1 VFKISIKQ
9 PLFLDKGC
17 FYYSIIMKLK
27 HYTFLFLALCLFFS
41 CKEKDSTRTTIK
53 QELLINLTKLSNEIV
68 QFEKLINSNSSQKKI
83 VDQFKKSRLA
93 YKKTEW
99 AVEYFIPD
107 AARFMNGPALD
118 EMELEE
124 NKSFEPH
131 GFQVIEEMIYPD
143 YQIEN
148 KENIIRELHIFQS
161 NIKQLKNTFEV
172 TTISDDYVLDA
183 VQQNVFRVISLGIT
197 GFDSPI
203 LQSSIPE
210 AGETLMAIPESLEK
224 INANNTSLA
233 AIRKLTQKAD
243 HYCKENNNFN
253 AFNRAVFISEYLNPI
268 SKKIKD
274 FQKEENIQNVKK
286 SSPLNPAI
294 STLFDRDAFDVN
306 GFVLSDE
313 YKFSNEKAALGEK
326 LFYDKSLSKNSD
338 RSCATCHHPEK
349 AFTDGLKTN
358 VSLTGSNL
366 ARNTPTLTYAS
377 LQNAQ
382 FWDMRQL
389 DLEKQSVDV
398 IQNKDE
404 MHGSMKNI
412 HAKILLDKDYIKL
425 FKKAFPKTSKA
436 EAWQIQNA
444 IASYVRSLNAF
455 DSRFD
460 EYMRGQKNSLNN
472 QEIEG
477 MNLFMGKA
485 KCATC
490 HFTPLFNGTVPPNYS
505 KTEHEVIGT
514 PNEASGKTLSSD
526 PGRYL
531 YNKMPQLK
539 GAFKTPTVRNI
550 AITAPYM
557 HNGVFKTLEEIVSFY
572 NKGGGQGLGYEVDNQ
587 TLPFDTLNLTVKE
600 EQALVAFMKTLT
612 DKKYQ

>member
-1 VFKISIKQ
+1 
-9 PLFLDKGC
+9 
-17 FYYSIIMKLK
+17 MKLK
-27 HYTFLFLALCLFFS
+27 HFTFLFLTLCFFFS
-41 CKEKDSTRTTIK
+41 CQKNEVSKATIK
-53 QELLINLTKLSNEIV
+53 QDLLVDLTKLNNEIV
-68 QFEKLINSNSSQKKI
+68 QFQKLVNQNSSQKDI
-83 VDQFKKSRLA
+83 LEQFKKSRLV
-93 YKKTEW
+93 YKKVEW
-99 AVEYFIPD
+99 AIEYFIPET
-107 AARFMNGPALD
+107 ARFMNGPALD

-124 NKSFEPH
+124 NRSFEPH
-131 GFQVIEEMIYPD
+131 GFQVMEEMIYPE
-143 YQIEN
+143 YN
-148 KENIIRELHIFQS
+148 AKESKEDLTRELNIFQS
-161 NIKQLKNTFEV
+161 NIKQLKSTFEV
-172 TTISDDYVLDA
+172 IAISDDYVLDA
-183 VQQNVFRVISLGIT
+183 IQQNVFRVIALGIT

-210 AGETLMAIPESLEK
+210 AGQSLIVIPESLDK
-224 INANNTSLA
+224 INANNKSLA
-233 AIRKLTQKAD
+233 ELKNLTLKAQK
-243 HYCKENNNFN
+243 YCEENNNFN

-268 SKKIKD
+268 SKKLKA
-274 FQKEENIQNVKK
+274 FQIEENIKNVKK
-286 SSPLNPAI
+286 SSPLKPTI
-294 STLFDRDAFDVN
+294 ETLFDKDAFDVN
-306 GFVLSDE
+306 AFVLSDE
-313 YKFSNEKAALGEK
+313 YNFSKDKAALGEK
-326 LFYDKSLSKNSD
+326 LFYDKSLSKNND
-338 RSCATCHHPEK
+338 RSCASCHHPEK

-404 MHGSMKNI
+404 MHGSMENI
-412 HAKILLDKDYIKL
+412 HAKILVDNDYIKL
-425 FKKAFPKTSKA
+425 FKKAYPKTSKA

-444 IASYVRSLNAF
+444 IASYVRSLNSF

-460 EYMRGQKNSLNN
+460 EYMRGNKNSLNN

-490 HFTPLFNGTVPPNYS
+490 HFTPLFNGTVPPSYS

-514 PNEASGKTLSSD
+514 PSEASGKALSPD
-526 PGRYL
+526 KGRYL
-531 YNKMPQLK
+531 YNKMPQLV
-539 GAFKTPTVRNI
+539 GAFKTPTVRN
-550 AITAPYM
+550 AAVTAPYM
-557 HNGVFKTLEEIVSFY
+557 HNGVFKTLEEVVSFY
-572 NKGGGQGLGYEVDNQ
+572 NKGGGQGLGYEVENQ
-587 TLPFDTLNLTVKE
+587 TLPFDKLNLTVKE

>member
-1 VFKISIKQ
+1 
-9 PLFLDKGC
+9 
-17 FYYSIIMKLK
+17 MKLK
-27 HYTFLFLALCLFFS
+27 HFTILFLTLFLFFS
-41 CKEKDSTRTTIK
+41 CKENIASESTIK
-53 QELLINLTKLSNEIV
+53 QDLLVDLTKLNNEMV
-68 QFEKLINSNSSQKKI
+68 VFQKLVTNNSSQKEI
-83 VDQFKKSRLA
+83 VAQFKKSRLF

-99 AVEYFIPD
+99 AIEYFSPET
-107 AARFMNGPALD
+107 ARFMNGPALD

-124 NKSFEPH
+124 NRSFEPH
-131 GFQVIEEMIYPD
+131 GFQVMEEIIYPE
-143 YQIEN
+143 YEPKN
-148 KENIIRELHIFQS
+148 KEDLIRELNIFQS
-161 NIKQLKNTFEV
+161 NIKQLKSTFEAIA
-172 TTISDDYVLDA
+172 ISDDYVIDA
-183 VQQNVFRVISLGIT
+183 IQQNVFRVIALGIT
-197 GFDSPI
+197 GFDSPV

-210 AGETLMAIPESLEK
+210 AGQSLIVIPKSLEK
-224 INANNTSLA
+224 INPNNRSLA
-233 AIRKLTQKAD
+233 DIRNLTAKARNYCQK
-243 HYCKENNNFN
+243 NNNFN
-253 AFNRAVFISEYLNPI
+253 TFNRAVFITEYLNPI
-268 SKKIKD
+268 SKKIKT
-274 FQKEENIQNVKK
+274 FQKEENISMVKK
-286 SSPLNPAI
+286 NSPLKPDAE
-294 STLFDRDAFDVN
+294 TLFDKDAFDVN
-306 GFVLSDE
+306 GFVVSEKYNFSKDKSD
-313 YKFSNEKAALGEK
+313 LGEK
-326 LFYDKSLSKNSD
+326 LFYDKSLSQNND

-404 MHGSMKNI
+404 MHGSMENI
-412 HAKILLDKDYIKL
+412 HAKILLDNDYIKL
-425 FKKAFPKTSKA
+425 FKKAFPKTSKP

-444 IASYVRSLNAF
+444 IASYVRSLNSF

-460 EYMRGQKNSLNN
+460 NYMRGQKNSLTN

-490 HFTPLFNGTVPPNYS
+490 HFTPLFNGTVPPGYS

-514 PNEASGKTLSSD
+514 PKDTSKKSISPD

-531 YNKMPQLK
+531 YNKMPQLV
-539 GAFKTPTVRNI
+539 GAFKTPTVRNA

-557 HNGVFKTLEEIVSFY
+557 HNGVFKTLEEVVDFY
-572 NKGGGQGLGYEVDNQ
+572 NKGGGKGLGYEVDNQ
-587 TLPFDTLNLTVKE
+587 TLPFDELKLNKKE
-600 EQALVAFMKTLT
+600 ESALVAFMKTLT
-612 DKKYQ
+612 DKKYQQ